1 LLLGYLGENWE
12 QREPEQKALHQA
24 LGPGQMKGESTHYRS
39 NSAPNNVT
47 KQDRRRNAVLGK
59 LQAAA
64 GRLQRGALVGAQLG
78 VTLDSRRSPL
88 KAIKPNI
95 VEEFAY
101 YGIK

>member
-1 LLLGYLGENWE
+1 MPPPGGIAGIAACFLGISARIG
-12 QREPEQKALHQA
+12 
-24 LGPGQMKGESTHYRS
+24 THYRS
-39 NSAPNNVT
+39 NSAPNNIT